1 MFGKILMYVAFAS
14 SLLAIAFFYYS
25 EKDKANLLKYGRLFY
40 HISSISVIVASVF
53 LLYLILTHQ
62 FQYTYVY
69 SYSDTQLQTP
79 LLISTFYAGQEGS
92 FLLWTLW
99 TVITGIF
106 LLNYVSKGNRLEAP
120 VMAIFTLVVAFLTF
134 ILILKSPFRYI
145 WEDYPNDVKVGFM
158 PEDGRGLNPLLQ
170 NFWMSI
176 HPPTLFLGFALMS
189 VPFAF
194 AIGALVNNKKYNEW
208 INYALPWL
216 LLGSV
221 ILGIGI
227 MMGGYW
233 AYGVLGWGGYWGWD
247 PVENSSLVPWIVSVV
262 LIHTALMQRKT
273 GGYKKT
279 NLILSILTYV
289 LVLYSTFLTRSGVL
303 GESSVHSFVDPGNE
317 VYLALVVFIS
327 SFIIISI
334 VAVAF
339 RFKHLK
345 SEKKDRPP
353 LMSKETFFV
362 FGTIALS
369 LTALFVLAGT
379 SWPLI
384 AKGSVQPDFYNK
396 MNLPL
401 AIIILLSMALSLYLE
416 WKNFDR
422 QKYLVNIGLPV
433 ILAVISTIILI
444 FIGVQ
449 DIVFIIF
456 SFASLLALF
465 VNLIF
470 AVRLI
475 RKKSIGFGGALT
487 HVGIA
492 LFFLGVIGSGRYSVE
507 VPNLKLPRNIP
518 VEALGYK
525 LTYTGYESYM
535 DANNKNDSSYYINIA
550 VEQGRDSI
558 TLRPTFHPPSK
569 FASSSDFIKNP
580 DIASFPTKDLY
591 IAALGVEVPPLYDD
605 NELVELKK
613 GETKKFKDFDIKFVD
628 FDFGN
633 IQKGGSEMMSGNFKI
648 AAILEVSDGKKT
660 ETLKTYKISHGGSE
674 DYQTAMHSNHP
685 GIEFYFV
692 SMNVKDDKSGGST
705 AVIAV
710 ANTSN
715 KNQTESI
722 IVSVSL
728 KPFINVL
735 WSGVLILFVGYIVAM
750 IKRRKEILW
759 NTNNK

>member
-1 MFGKILMYVAFAS
+1 MLGKILIYVAFAA
-14 SLLAIAFFYYS
+14 SLLSIASFYFS
-25 EKDKANLLKYGRLFY
+25 LRNKPQLLQYGRLFY
-40 HISSISVIVASVF
+40 HISSIAVIVASAF

-158 PEDGRGLNPLLQ
+158 PDDGRGLNPLLQ

-176 HPPTLFLGFALMS
+176 HPPTLFLGFAMMS

-194 AIGALVNNKKYNEW
+194 AIGSLVDNRKYDQW
-208 INYALPWL
+208 ISFALPWL
-216 LLGSV
+216 LLGSG
-221 ILGIGI
+221 ILGLGI

-262 LIHTALMQRKT
+262 LIHTVILQRKT

-279 NLILSILTYV
+279 NLILSILTYI

-327 SFIIISI
+327 SFILISI
-334 VAVAF
+334 IAVIF
-339 RFKHLK
+339 RLK
-345 SEKKDRPP
+345 VLRSEKKDKPP
-353 LMSKETFFV
+353 LMSRETFLV

-369 LTALFVLAGT
+369 LTAIFVLAGT

-384 AKGSVQPDFYNK
+384 SKGSVQPEFYNK

-401 AIIILLSMALSLYLE
+401 AIMILLSMALSIYLE
-416 WKNFDR
+416 WKNFS
-422 QKYLVNIGLPV
+422 KEKFFINIGLPL
-433 ILAVISTIILI
+433 ILATIVTVVLI
-444 FIGVQ
+444 FIAVR
-449 DIVFIIF
+449 DVVFIIF
-456 SFASLLALF
+456 SFSALLALF

-470 AVRLI
+470 AGRLI
-475 RKKSIGFGGALT
+475 RKKSIGFGGALA
-487 HVGIA
+487 HVGMA
-492 LFFLGVIGSGRYSVE
+492 LFFLGVIGSARYSVE
-507 VPNLKLPRNIP
+507 VPNLKLERNMP
-518 VEALGYK
+518 VEALGYRF
-525 LTYTGYESYM
+525 TYTGYESYM
-535 DANNKNDSSYYINIA
+535 DDNNKNDSSYYINIA
-550 VEQGRDSI
+550 VEQGRDSM

-569 FASSSDFIKNP
+569 FANSSDFIKNP
-580 DIASFPTKDLY
+580 AIASFLTKDLY
-591 IAALGVEVPPLYDD
+591 IAALGVEVPPPYKND
-605 NELVELKK
+605 ELIELKK
-613 GETKKFKDFDIKFVD
+613 GESKKFKGFDIKFVD
-628 FDFGN
+628 FDFGS
-633 IQKGGSEMMSGNFKI
+633 IQKGGPEMMSGNFKI
-648 AAILEVSDGKKT
+648 AAILQVSDGKKT
-660 ETLKTYKISHGGSE
+660 DTLKTYKISQGGSE
-674 DYQTAMHSNHP
+674 DYQTAMHSEHP
-685 GIEFYFV
+685 EIEFYFV
-692 SMNVKDDKSGGST
+692 SMNVKDEKTGGST

-710 ANTSN
+710 SDKGN
-715 KNQTESI
+715 KNQSESI

-728 KPFINVL
+728 KPYINVL
-735 WSGVLILFVGYIVAM
+735 WSGIAILFIGYLVAV
-750 IKRRKEILW
+750 IKRRKDILL
-759 NTNNK
+759 NNKSK